1 MDEVMGLVSK
11 ANAIF
16 DADDIIKTVFY
27 ILVTVRSEDCVLLG
41 SRFIEDCVYIDAF
54 MHEN

>member
-1 MDEVMGLVSK
+1 MGLVS
-11 ANAIF
+11 AHNEIN
-16 DADDIIKTVFY
+16 DADVLFKTVFF
-27 ILVTVRSEDCVLLG
+27 ILVTMRSEEFAHLG